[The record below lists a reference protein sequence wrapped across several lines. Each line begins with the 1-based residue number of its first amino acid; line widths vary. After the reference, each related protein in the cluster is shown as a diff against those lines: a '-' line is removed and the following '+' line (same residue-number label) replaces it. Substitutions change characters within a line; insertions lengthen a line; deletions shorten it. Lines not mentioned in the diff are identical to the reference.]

1 MEADELVID
10 EVVNTFD
17 PHTFV
22 MEMIHQGADNHWA
35 FSQKFAQW
43 LQSVNYDQHT
53 LNELANGVN
62 ATCLEII
69 FRELDVGVA
78 RGHHY
83 PNLHR
88 AALDLATGKQG
99 RRLLGTKHSLTKLR
113 SFMSLFDYGDDLR
126 VDVRDSLGVDFC
138 SDCNEYEYN
147 LKSLLAWGEEYVCR
161 DCVKGWYTFS
171 SFHDV
176 YVHDDYVRTALDEDG
191 NRITIHSDAYQ
202 FAYSQYQGMYVHQN
216 HPDHPQN
223 RGREPELIGNYHS
236 SKGNFYLQHDE
247 WTKTNSRWFGV
258 ELEVMHQD
266 GEVHKAAKAIHE
278 VVNNN
283 GDEALLGKR
292 MFFERDGSLGS
303 SGFEMITQPMS
314 LPAQRK
320 TWEFLKDKSN
330 IHLLR
335 SHKTN
340 NCGLHVHV
348 SRTGLTKLQIAKLV
362 TFINDPLH
370 EDFIRAI
377 ARRYQNGFCN
387 IKPKK
392 IGTAAQSNDRYEAV
406 NLTPRATIEFRLFK
420 GTLKYESLIAA
431 IEFTHALIEFCKPTQ
446 TSITDLTT
454 DAFMRFMEQK
464 IPHETEFVRPYIKNN
479 LESE

>member
-10 EVVNTFD
+10 EVVDTFE
-17 PHTFV
+17 PYVFV
-22 MEMIHQGADNHWA
+22 LEMIGQSESNR
-35 FSQKFAQW
+35 FVFNQRFAQW
-43 LQSVNYDQHT
+43 LTSDNCDQHT
-53 LNELANGVN
+53 LNELANGVS
-62 ATCLEII
+62 TDCLQGM
-69 FRELDVGVA
+69 FRELDIAVS
-78 RGHHY
+78 RYIHY
-83 PNLHR
+83 PGLQR
-88 AALDLATGKQG
+88 AAHELAIGKQG
-99 RRLLGTKHSLTKLR
+99 KRLLGKKHSLTKLR
-113 SFMSLFDYGDDLR
+113 SFMSLFEYADDLR
-126 VDVRDSLGVDFC
+126 ADIRESLDVDLC
-138 SDCNEYEYN
+138 PDCQEYEYN
-147 LKSLLAWGEEYVCR
+147 EKSLSVWGEDYVCR
-161 DCVKGWYTFS
+161 DCCKSCYTFS
-171 SFHDV
+171 SFYDV
-176 YVHDDYVRTALDEDG
+176 FIHDDDVRDALDENG
-191 NRITIHSDAYQ
+191 NNVTIHHEAYQ
-202 FAYSQYQGMYVHQN
+202 FAYSPYQGMFVHLN

-223 RGREPELIGNYHS
+223 RPREPELIGSYHS

-247 WTKTNSRWFGV
+247 WTKANNRWFGV

-266 GEVHKAAKAIHE
+266 GEVNKAAKAIHE
-278 VVNNN
+278 IVNHN
-283 GDEALLGKR
+283 GDEPLLGKR

-303 SGFEMITQPMS
+303 AGFEMITQPMS

-320 TWEFLKDKSN
+320 TWEFLKDKSS

-335 SHKTN
+335 SHKTT

-454 DAFMRFMEQK
+454 DAFMRFMEEK